1 MKILAFYFSG
11 TGNTAFIVNQ
21 LQNSFGKNNVEMEC
35 INIENYEA
43 TDDDKI
49 ASADYLLFAYP
60 VYGAMAPMIMWRF
73 VKQIASHLEDK
84 QAIVIANQM
93 LFSGDGGS
101 YLARIL
107 RKCHAQIVAIEH
119 FKMPTNLSDVK
130 MFKVKNGS
138 QAKALALKAEQQIDL
153 FCSDFVKGIRFKRGD
168 GAGSILLGS
177 LLRIPFSK
185 GERKWVKK
193 VKINE
198 SKCTRCGKC
207 ERECPVEAL
216 RLVDGKISQVA
227 DCTLCYR
234 CVNRCPDLAIS
245 ILGKNGPSKRYEGL

>member
-21 LQNSFGKNNVEMEC
+21 LKASFAKNKVDMEI
-35 INIENYEA
+35 INIENFEQA
-43 TDDDKI
+43 DEEKI
-49 ASADYLLFAYP
+49 ASADYVLFAYP

-73 VKQIASHLEDK
+73 IKQIAALLEDK

-130 MFKVKNGS
+130 IFRVKNGE
-138 QAKALALKAEQQIDL
+138 QAKALTLKVEQQIDL

-185 GERKWVKK
+185 GERKWVKN

-198 SKCTRCGKC
+198 NKCTLCGKC
-207 ERECPVEAL
+207 ESDCPVEAL
-216 RLVDGKISQVA
+216 RLVDGRVSQVA

-234 CVNRCPDLAIS
+234 CVNRCPESAIS
-245 ILGKNGPSKRYEGL
+245 ILGKSGPSKRYEGI